1 MILGVILKF
10 IKICPYAHKYN
21 LKKSLQKRYI
31 TLYYIEGRFTA
42 GIARKMIESS
52 EGGDKH
58 DRGKK

>member
-10 IKICPYAHKYN
+10 IKICPIAHKYN

-42 GIARKMIESS
+42 GIARKMIES
-52 EGGDKH
+52 
-58 DRGKK
+58 